1 MKTTVGIVNWNSG
14 PLLEACVESVL
25 RESGDN
31 VLVFDNCSSDESL
44 IFTPS
49 ASGRVHIE
57 RSSENRGFA
66 GGVNEIFR
74 LTDTPY
80 VLLLN
85 PDIRV
90 PPGSI
95 QLMEEF
101 MDAHP
106 RAAAVGGDV
115 GEKYPPRNVP
125 TPKDLVLEN
134 LGLGNSGVAPVDSRI
149 RIRES
154 TGATPEFLRVEQVAA
169 AAVLIRR
176 EPYKGGPIFDD
187 RFYPAWYEDVDFCR
201 RLKRDNWEVYFAPHA
216 KFEHSGG
223 YSAKTMGSTQFVF
236 AYYRNQIR
244 YAKKWFEWYEVAM
257 IRASVAVGAIG
268 RIIVRPSEAPG
279 YCKVLLGALIG
290 W

>member
-25 RESGDN
+25 RESGND
-31 VLVFDNCSSDESL
+31 VLVFDNGSRDDSL
-44 IFTPS
+44 NFTPS
-49 ASGRVHIE
+49 APGRVHIE

-66 GGVNEIFR
+66 GGVNEIFHR
-74 LTDTPY
+74 TDTPY

-90 PPGSI
+90 PTGSI
-95 QLMEEF
+95 QLIEEF

-106 RAAAVGGDV
+106 RVAAVGGDV
-115 GEKYPPRNVP
+115 GEKYSPKNLP
-125 TPKDLVLEN
+125 TAWSLVSEN
-134 LGLGNSGVAPVDSRI
+134 LGNSGVAPVDSRT

-154 TGATPEFLRVEQVAA
+154 TGATPEFIQVEQVAA
-169 AAVLIRR
+169 AAMLIRR
-176 EPYKGGPIFDD
+176 EPYKDGPIFDD

-201 RLKRDNWEVYFAPHA
+201 RLKRDNWEVHFAPHA

-223 YSAKTMGSTQFVF
+223 YSAKTMGSTQFLT

-244 YAKKWFEWYEVAM
+244 YAKKWFEWYEVM
-257 IRASVAVGAIG
+257 LVRASLVAGMIG
-268 RIIVRPSEAPG
+268 RTIVRPRNAAG
-279 YCKVLLGALIG
+279 YGKVLLGALIG